1 MYLYE
6 YLNSKNQKRWNK
18 KVGWRVGVCVCVCVK
33 KSMII
38 KASYLTVLRSQ
49 NLYFFMYNIDRM
61 PEFEFEA
68 ASTTARCATN
78 ELGAFESIGSGSRL
92 QL

>member
-1 MYLYE
+1 MYILQIE
-6 YLNSKNQKRWNK
+6 EAQILMLQ
-18 KVGWRVGVCVCVCVK
+18 
-33 KSMII
+33 
-38 KASYLTVLRSQ
+38 LQSQ
-49 NLYFFMYNIDRM
+49 SLYFFMYNIDRM

>member
-6 YLNSKNQKRWNK
+6 YLNSKNQNTLIQESGLK
-18 KVGWRVGVCVCVCVK
+18 GVCLCVCVK
-33 KSMII
+33 KSLIT

-49 NLYFFMYNIDRM
+49 SLYFVMYNIDRM

>member
-1 MYLYE
+1 MC
-6 YLNSKNQKRWNK
+6 
-18 KVGWRVGVCVCVCVK
+18 VCVCVCEK
-33 KSMII
+33 IYDYQSLISDSL
-38 KASYLTVLRSQ
+38 AEPEPL
-49 NLYFFMYNIDRM
+49 FFFIYNIDRM